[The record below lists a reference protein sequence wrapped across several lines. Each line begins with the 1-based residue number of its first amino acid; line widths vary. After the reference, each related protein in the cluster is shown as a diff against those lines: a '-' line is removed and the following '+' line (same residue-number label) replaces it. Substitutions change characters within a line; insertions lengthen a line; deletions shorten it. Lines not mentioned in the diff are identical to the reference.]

1 MGVSQNGWFFFR
13 ENPEKNMDDGTRGLF
28 YETSI
33 YRSSSWDFMLG
44 WALGFGEVVSA
55 KHG

>member
-1 MGVSQNGWFFFR
+1 MDFFFQGKS
-13 ENPEKNMDDGTRGLF
+13 EKKTWMMTRGLF